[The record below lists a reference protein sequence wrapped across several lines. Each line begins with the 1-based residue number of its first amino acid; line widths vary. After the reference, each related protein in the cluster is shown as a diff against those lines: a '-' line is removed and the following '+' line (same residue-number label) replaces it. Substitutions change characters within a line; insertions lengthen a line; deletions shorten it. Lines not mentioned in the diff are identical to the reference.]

1 MASALSSDHAA
12 MSHFGMPKTC
22 RIEIDL
28 TRRWH
33 FLAEGIFE
41 THIVHLADHAKD
53 YEYLWGNLARK
64 FKRYST
70 FLLSDCIV
78 KSIYVYILFIIIAP
92 FTPHLPDFDL
102 ASFNK
107 NSFMQLNKF
116 RILQSVK
123 PVDVVEFYG
132 IASWCIARIH
142 LAGFFQVN
150 SDLIRYTHC
159 ICVVKGYIRHFV
171 ASIMY
176 IGICSIR
183 QFE

>member
-64 FKRYST
+64 LRRNSA
-70 FLLSDCIV
+70 FLLSDCII

-92 FTPHLPDFDL
+92 FAQHLPDFDL
-102 ASFNK
+102 ASFK
-107 NSFMQLNKF
+107 QKIFMQFKQISDITKCKTSRCGGVLWDCILMYCQNSSSRFFSGKF
-116 RILQSVK
+116 RFDTLHSLHMRGKRV
-123 PVDVVEFYG
+123 Y
-132 IASWCIARIH
+132 
-142 LAGFFQVN
+142 
-150 SDLIRYTHC
+150 
-159 ICVVKGYIRHFV
+159 
-171 ASIMY
+171 
-176 IGICSIR
+176 
-183 QFE
+183 